1 VTVTGTTTITPTTS
15 AAGGGKTTSS
25 ASSSLSQIQSGSGA
39 EKTVVSGLWSGLVAV
54 LLGLL

>member
-15 AAGGGKTTSS
+15 AGGVGKTTSS
-25 ASSSLSQIQSGSGA
+25 ASSSVSQLQPGSGA
-39 EKTVVSGLWSGLVAV
+39 EKTIVSGLWSGLVAV

>member
-1 VTVTGTTTITPTTS
+1 MTVTGTTTITPTTS

-25 ASSSLSQIQSGSGA
+25 ASASVSQLQPGSGG
-39 EKTVVSGLWSGLVAV
+39 ERTIVNGLWSGLVAV